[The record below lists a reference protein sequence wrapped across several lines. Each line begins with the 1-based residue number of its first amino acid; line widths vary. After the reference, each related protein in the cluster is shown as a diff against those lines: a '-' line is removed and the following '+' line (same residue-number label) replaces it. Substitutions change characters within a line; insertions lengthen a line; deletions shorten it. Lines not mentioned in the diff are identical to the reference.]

1 MITEPIGIYLICNC
15 SFVSAVTLL
24 GDPVEVY
31 YYGLVYVYF
40 AFSFVPMTLAVS
52 YLYLPVFFKLQLTS
66 AYEVHKKNYGFHYL
80 IIHKEGFEISTWD
93 SVLVF

>member
-1 MITEPIGIYLICNC
+1 MVTEPIGIYLICNY

-52 YLYLPVFFKLQLTS
+52 YLYLPVFFSLQLTS
-66 AYEVHKKNYGFHYL
+66 AYEVSKQTMDFMNKNILKLKPGILF
-80 IIHKEGFEISTWD
+80 
-93 SVLVF
+93 